1 MEIVNDMLVNKLFP
15 RKQLTYDGLYPSSK
29 VYPGADI
36 YPSEKS
42 VSGTLPKKTGLRMW
56 FKENAII

>member
-15 RKQLTYDGLYPSSK
+15 KKKLIYDGLYPSGK
-29 VYPGADI
+29 VYPGVDI
-36 YPSEKS
+36 YPSETS
-42 VSGTLPKKTGLRMW
+42 ASGTVAKKTGLRMW